1 MNNLDIRKVAE
12 QSNVKLWQI
21 ADYLGKT
28 DGNFS
33 RMLRKELTEAEKQKI
48 FTIIEELAVENSN
61 TNN

>member
-33 RMLRKELTEAEKQKI
+33 RMLRKELKEAEKQKI
-48 FTIIEELAVENSN
+48 FSIIEELATENKEN
-61 TNN
+61 